1 MSTFVDHL
9 ESLELSRGTIGLYQR
24 YQMEF
29 LVFLDQDNTDIDQAT
44 GKEVSAYLRRLQQRG
59 LTALTRGIHLLVI
72 RHFFAWRVSVGARED
87 NPAEHLKM
95 RGVERHKLHTVLSVQ
110 ELETLHANYA
120 TDVVAPSEEGSGG
133 KGCRTRAKWAEA
145 STMIRERNKAMLG
158 LMVHQ
163 GLTTTELAALKVA
176 DLRLKEG
183 LIDVQAGKF
192 SKART
197 MELKAAQI
205 MGLMEYATRVRSA
218 LLKYHRQGEQV
229 LFLNA
234 PSAGRHEAKGDSR
247 QAWKRISEE
256 LRKQNPR
263 FENVH
268 QVRASVIT
276 HWLGKHNLRQV
287 QYMAGHRFISST
299 ERYQVGQIAD
309 LQSDIDRF
317 HPAG

>member
-1 MSTFVDHL
+1 MGTFVDHL
-9 ESLELSRGTIGLYQR
+9 ESLELSRETIGLYQR

-29 LVFLDQDNTDIDQAT
+29 LVFLDQDGTDIDQAT
-44 GKEVSAYLRRLQQRG
+44 GKEVAAYLGRLQQRG

-95 RGVERHKLHTVLSVQ
+95 RGVERHKLHTILGVQ
-110 ELETLHANYA
+110 ELEALHANY
-120 TDVVAPSEEGSGG
+120 PIEMGREGEAAG
-133 KGCRTRAKWAEA
+133 KGIHMRTRYAELT
-145 STMIRERNKAMLG
+145 TMIRERNKAMLG

-183 LIDVQAGKF
+183 LIDIGAGKS

-197 MELKAAQI
+197 LELKATQI
-205 MGLMEYATRVRSA
+205 MGLMEYVTRVRLE
-218 LLKYHRQGEQV
+218 LLKYHRAGEQV

-234 PSAGRHEAKGDSR
+234 PSAGKTMARGDSL
-247 QAWKRISEE
+247 QVWKRLSEE

-276 HWLGKHNLRQV
+276 HWLGKHGLRQV

>member
-44 GKEVSAYLRRLQQRG
+44 GKEVAAYLGRLQQRG
-59 LTALTRGIHLLVI
+59 LTALTRGIHLLVM

-95 RGVERHKLHTVLSVQ
+95 RGAQRHKLHTILSVQ
-110 ELETLHANYA
+110 ELEALHANY
-120 TDVVAPSEEGSGG
+120 PIEGTREGEAAG
-133 KGCRTRAKWAEA
+133 KGIYMRTKYAEL
-145 STMIRERNKAMLG
+145 SKLIRERNKAMLG

-163 GLTTTELAALKVA
+163 GLTTAEIAALKVA

-183 LIDVQAGKF
+183 LIDVQAGK
-192 SKART
+192 SSNART

-205 MGLMEYATRVRSA
+205 MGLMEYVTRVRLA

-229 LFLNA
+229 LFLSA
-234 PSAGRHEAKGDSR
+234 PSAGKTMARGDSL
-247 QAWKRISEE
+247 QVWKRLSEE

-276 HWLGKHNLRQV
+276 HWLGKHGLRQV

-317 HPAG
+317 HPGG